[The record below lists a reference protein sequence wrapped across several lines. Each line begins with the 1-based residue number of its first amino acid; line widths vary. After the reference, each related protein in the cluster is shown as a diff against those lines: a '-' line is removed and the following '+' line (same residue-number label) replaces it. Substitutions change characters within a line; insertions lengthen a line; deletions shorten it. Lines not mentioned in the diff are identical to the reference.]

1 MPYDITLSS
10 VDETYSY
17 PVQSI
22 KDLLIA
28 ACLHNLK
35 IVQKKV
41 AEAGGPA
48 PNNKSL
54 GVFATNY
61 FHSFRQSKCATLTQ
75 YDDRL
80 SIVSKICS

>member
-1 MPYDITLSS
+1 MSAG
-10 VDETYSY
+10 DEVYNY

-61 FHSFRQSKCATLTQ
+61 FHSFRQSKIATLTQ
-75 YDDRL
+75 YDDQL
-80 SIVSKICS
+80 SAVGKI

>member
-1 MPYDITLSS
+1 MSAG
-10 VDETYSY
+10 DEVYNY

-41 AEAGGPA
+41 AEAEGPA

-61 FHSFRQSKCATLTQ
+61 LNSFRQLKCATLTQ
-75 YDDRL
+75 YDDQL
-80 SIVSKICS
+80 SAVGKI